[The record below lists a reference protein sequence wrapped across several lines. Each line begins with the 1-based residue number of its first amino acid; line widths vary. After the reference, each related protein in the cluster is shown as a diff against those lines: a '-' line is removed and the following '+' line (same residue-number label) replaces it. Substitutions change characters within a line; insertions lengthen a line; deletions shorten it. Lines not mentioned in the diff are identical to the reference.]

1 VGFSFF
7 ADVCNARRAYE
18 ITIPPVPTTEPTQVY
33 AGDTVKWTKSLVNY
47 PASDG
52 WTLNYSIRGTIEY
65 DLAATTDAD
74 GQTYDITIPAAD
86 SAKWKAGDNIWQS
99 YVTKGSETYTIDH
112 GALKILPALAKQ
124 VATFAFQS
132 TYKQALANAE
142 AQLLKLTN
150 VDWDSMSAE
159 GRSIA
164 KRRIDEQRELILW
177 LKAEVV
183 REECEDNRS
192 RGRGNRRRILA
203 RFSPQTINFDFDIS
217 ATS

>member
-1 VGFSFF
+1 M
-7 ADVCNARRAYE
+7 
-18 ITIPPVPTTEPTQVY
+18 
-33 AGDTVKWTKSLVNY
+33 
-47 PASDG
+47 SDSQD
-52 WTLNYSIRGTIEY
+52 W
-65 DLAATTDAD
+65 A
-74 GQTYDITIPAAD
+74 P
-86 SAKWKAGDNIWQS
+86 GDNIWQS
-99 YVTKGSETYTIDH
+99 YVTKGAETYTIDH
-112 GALKILPALAKQ
+112 GPLKILPALAKQ
-124 VATFAFQS
+124 VAAFPFQS
-132 TYKQALANAE
+132 TYKQALTNAE

-183 REECEDNRS
+183 REECEDNRR

-203 RFSPQTINFDFDIS
+203 RFSPQSVNFDFDIN